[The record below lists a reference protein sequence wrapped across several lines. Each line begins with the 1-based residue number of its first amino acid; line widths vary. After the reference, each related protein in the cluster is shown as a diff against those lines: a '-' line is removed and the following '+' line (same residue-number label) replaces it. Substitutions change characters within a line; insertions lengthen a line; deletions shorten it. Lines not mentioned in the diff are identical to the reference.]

1 MYEKTTST
9 LKALFFT
16 LKKTTKQETDRQT
29 HQKKGGEKVST
40 NQKKDCNFTIVYKQ
54 LYYIIIGNIYEE
66 K

>member
-29 HQKKGGEKVST
+29 ATSEERGGEGIYKSKEGL
-40 NQKKDCNFTIVYKQ
+40 QFYDCIQTICFI
-54 LYYIIIGNIYEE
+54 LYYYRKYI
-66 K
+66 